1 MIFQNQEMKMRQR
14 LTRQQVL
21 VSRLLGLSSENL
33 EQEIKKEVEENPF
46 LEEVI
51 EDTNPTSP
59 SDNDSDS
66 YPDELIDPNDD
77 NYTRSIY
84 DYDDYRSARNRS
96 DDSDGT
102 SFQQADEASFQTSLL
117 EQLRLRP
124 LTERQMTI
132 GTELIGNID
141 ESGYIARTIGVIVD
155 DLAIRRNL
163 ETTEEEVEEVLQIIQ
178 TFEPAGVGARNLQ
191 ECLSIQLHRKDDS
204 DTDADTLA
212 NAITVVDKYFDDLT
226 NRRFEKICRQM
237 EISEDDLQ
245 KAVELIRSLN
255 PRPCDGSDSTAQT
268 IIPDFYITLQGD
280 HLSFSINERNL
291 PKLRKDTAFIERLQ
305 DEASRQN
312 ATQQR
317 ETQKFIDKHTDDAD
331 VFISAVEQR
340 YHTLHQVMAAILK
353 RQHDYFISGDIAD
366 LKPMLQK
373 DIAEDTGLDISTVS
387 RVVNQKYAHTEHG
400 VILLKELFSN
410 AMAKDDGSDVTTKAI
425 KEELKKIVENE
436 DKTNP
441 LSDEELRTLLQ
452 QKGFTMARRI
462 VAKYREQLEIPTAR
476 LRKEL

>member
-1 MIFQNQEMKMRQR
+1 MRQR

-46 LEEVI
+46 LEEII
-51 EDTNPTSP
+51 EDTTPTTQ

-66 YPDELIDPNDD
+66 YPDDLIDPNDE

-102 SFQQADEASFQTSLL
+102 TFQQADETSFQTSLL

-141 ESGYIARTIGVIVD
+141 ESGYITHSIGVIVD
-155 DLAIRRNL
+155 DLAIRRHL

-204 DTDADTLA
+204 DTDSDILS
-212 NAITVVDKYFDDLT
+212 NAIAVVDKYFDDLT
-226 NRRFEKICRQM
+226 SRRFEKICRQM
-237 EISEDDLQ
+237 EISEEELQ
-245 KAVELIRSLN
+245 KAVQMIRSLN

-268 IIPDFYITLQGD
+268 IIPDFYITRQGD

-317 ETQKFIDKHTDDAD
+317 ETQQFIDKHTDDAD
-331 VFISAVEQR
+331 IFISAVEQR
-340 YHTLHQVMAAILK
+340 YHTLHQVIAAILK

-425 KEELKKIVENE
+425 KEELKKIVESE

-452 QKGFTMARRI
+452 QKGFTMARRT

>member
-1 MIFQNQEMKMRQR
+1 MRQR

-51 EDTNPTSP
+51 EDTTPTP
-59 SDNDSDS
+59 QSDNDSDS
-66 YPDELIDPNDD
+66 YPDELIDPNDE

-141 ESGYIARTIGVIVD
+141 ESGYIARSIGVIVD

-191 ECLSIQLHRKDDS
+191 ECLSIQLHRKDDN

-212 NAITVVDKYFDDLT
+212 NAIAVVDKYFDDLT
-226 NRRFEKICRQM
+226 NRRFEKICRMM
-237 EISEDDLQ
+237 EISEEELQ
-245 KAVELIRSLN
+245 KAVEMIRSLN

-268 IIPDFYITLQGD
+268 IIPDFYITRQGD

-400 VILLKELFSN
+400 VTLLKELFSN

-452 QKGFTMARRI
+452 QKGFTMARRT